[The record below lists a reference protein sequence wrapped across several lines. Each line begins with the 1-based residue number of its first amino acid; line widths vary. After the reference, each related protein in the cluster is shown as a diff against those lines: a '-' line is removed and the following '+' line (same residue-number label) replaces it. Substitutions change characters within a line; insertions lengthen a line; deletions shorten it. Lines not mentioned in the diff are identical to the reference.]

1 MKDYF
6 EQNMKAAGE
15 RAPYLISQMK
25 EFRVN
30 YEAGEPY
37 VFWDVDTKGFEII
50 AVKRDNRLWYLNSR
64 YDADA
69 LVQKWCDRHTRRHY
83 FEPELIFGLGNLV
96 YLKEQRARNP
106 ENPFYVYEPDE
117 AVFLE
122 LMKTNDLTEI
132 LTDEHTYIAVGR
144 QGITTIRTWM
154 EIGIGYAN
162 YEYIDFCALPGYTCV
177 YPYEYLLLK
186 RAFMEAIETLILK
199 RNTLYMQGSRLVE
212 NEFSHILDC
221 VHQSSIWE
229 LIQTFK
235 EKNKQEQYGAVL
247 VSAGPSLDHNIK
259 DLQDAKG
266 KLFIIAVD
274 TAIRPL
280 LQAGIVPD
288 LFITVDPVKDLFL
301 FKQEGVSK
309 VPMVLSMNVKRG
321 VSKIHT
327 GHHFYILNGGD
338 YMANIM
344 ERYQKK
350 VISTNGGGSVATDA
364 FTLLRKMGF
373 DTIILVGQDLA
384 YPGNRSH
391 AKAAYDDMIDKNKG
405 NYFEVEDIH
414 GNQVLTRMDMN
425 HYRRWF
431 EDQIAADATLHVID
445 ATEGG
450 ALIHGTEI
458 MTLKDAIAREQK
470 ADFDFEHLLDSVPD
484 LFAPEER
491 KRVETEILEFPNQI
505 TVAEEK
511 LKEGLKLFEKLQEL
525 NERREYQTNQF
536 QDVYAEITEFNHWIE
551 KDEVV
556 DLLSCLSSKEE
567 FEIQNKAYEVKDNLY
582 DDLKDIAEHGK
593 EMVETYIGKIPVLL
607 ECMKAMEE

>member
-1 MKDYF
+1 MMDYF
-6 EQNMKAAGE
+6 EQNMRAVEE
-15 RAPYLISQMK
+15 RAPYLISQMT
-25 EFRVN
+25 EFRAN

-37 VFWDVDTKGFEII
+37 VFWDVDTKGSEII
-50 AVKRDNRLWYLNSR
+50 AVQRDNRLWYLNSR

-69 LVQKWCDRHTRRHY
+69 LVQKWCDRHMRKHY
-83 FEPELIFGLGNLV
+83 FEPELIFGIGNLA

-122 LMKTNDLTEI
+122 LMEKYDLTEI
-132 LTDEHTYIAVGR
+132 LTDEHTYFAVGR
-144 QGITTIRTWM
+144 QGITTIRTWL

-162 YEYIDFCALPGYTCV
+162 YEYIDFCALPGYACA

-186 RAFMEAIETLILK
+186 RGFMEAIETLILQ
-199 RNTLYMQGSRLVE
+199 RNTLYKQGSRLVE
-212 NEFSHILDC
+212 NEFSHIKDC

-235 EKNKQEQYGAVL
+235 KKNEEAPYAAIL
-247 VSAGPSLDHNIK
+247 VSAGPSLDKNIK
-259 DLQDAKG
+259 DLLAAKG

-280 LQAGIVPD
+280 LQAGVMPD

-301 FKQEGVSK
+301 FEQEGVSQ
-309 VPMVLSMNVKRG
+309 VPMVLSIDVRNG
-321 VSKIHT
+321 VSKIHS
-327 GHHFYILNGGD
+327 GRHFYILNSGD

-344 ERYQKK
+344 KRYDKK
-350 VISTNGGGSVATDA
+350 VISTTSGGSVATDA
-364 FTLLRKMGF
+364 FVLLRKMGF
-373 DTIILVGQDLA
+373 DTIVLAGQDLA

-391 AKAAYDDMIDKNKG
+391 AKAAYDDEVDRKDGI
-405 NYFEVEDIH
+405 YFEVEDIY
-414 GNQVLTRMDMN
+414 GGQVLTRMDMN

-431 EDQIAADATLHVID
+431 EDQIAAAPTLHVID

-450 ALIHGTEI
+450 ALIHGTEV

-470 ADFDFEHLLDSVPD
+470 ADYDFGALLDSVPN
-484 LFAPEER
+484 LFTPEEQQA
-491 KRVETEILEFPNQI
+491 VEAEISAFPNQI
-505 TVAEEK
+505 TAAKTK
-511 LKEGLKLFEKLQEL
+511 LEDGLKLFQKLQEL
-525 NERREYQTNQF
+525 NEKGEYQTKQF

-556 DLLSCLSSKEE
+556 DLLSSLSAKEE
-567 FEIQNKAYEVKDNLY
+567 FEIQNQAYEVKDNLY
-582 DDLKDIAEHGK
+582 DDLKDIAEHGMA
-593 EMVETYIGKIPVLL
+593 MVEAYEEKIPVLL
-607 ECMKAMEE
+607 ECMKAME